1 VTKADNT
8 SYLADLGLSD
18 KAQISIPATVS
29 LEDLDGSESLWV
41 WVTAY
46 EYNGD
51 GSVSSTASPST
62 DFTFDTGSLAATRY
76 GTDGDAFV
84 VKGSDLDDVLVSR
97 GASYGTINGFDGVF
111 RVEAVSL
118 EGAPSTASA
127 AITARAG
134 GTADVDYAVQTAD
147 LKVEFLQPATVPTLI
162 VTAGSGDSASGKLDF
177 TMDIGPLGT
186 TDVVTILATDVPE
199 GSYFLAA
206 DGTTPVGAKA
216 EVPGVWVLPSTV
228 FMDSGSPQT
237 VYLQLPG
244 AYTNDTAVKFTAYA
258 VDQLGLTSAQS
269 VDPDTAA
276 ASRLAVTLDTNATV
290 TDPIMVDVSGDGL
303 QFISLVQDG
312 ARADQFFD
320 VTGDGT
326 AERLRA
332 WLAPN
337 TDDAFLVT
345 WDGTNPPVLLTE
357 YLDTNGDPTTNA
369 VEDLVVMA
377 GVDGY
382 VNDSDFSNPLYL
394 WFDQDTDGVADAGEM
409 QALSLSGSG
418 IDVSRFDD
426 VVLTDSATGSIIAA
440 SSAAGV
446 INGTYGAGNLSLA
459 DAVIRDVFLPVDAPS
474 VGASVSNI
482 TDEATLSGANY
493 YEDNPDGFELAAA
506 LENPGTGLSWKE
518 MFGLQPNDNYPDGTT
533 FLLTVRAKNTGTSF
547 NLSDGARLEG
557 EPTDTWLVASWDG
570 GLPSVTGFSL
580 KMFVQDDLSGEVPL
594 EFRATKVFTSGGV
607 VQQDTVVRDVTLN
620 ISAQAEQPSAAVPE
634 NLIDG
639 GAESDSAPLSV
650 NLAGIS
656 ASSPDPGET
665 VSVVI
670 KTTKAIA
677 GLVDFEL
684 NGSTVQAVPDPD
696 AAVPA
701 AGAADT
707 RQYLYTLTGP
717 IADGDLV
724 AKVDQYA
731 AGTFSFTMDVTNT
744 DGGDSST
751 LSGLPFQFKVTP
763 VAQKANVSV
772 SASEASESDGGLT
785 FSVDV
790 ASIDTDGSEFV
801 SQVSLSFTLSGG
813 TIHAG
818 TAGEVS
824 LVIGGESYVVANP
837 SPGTYTVTVPG
848 DLLTDGTLE
857 GELTTPSYFDGNVLI
872 SASAVTVE
880 SSLLTATATSDAV
893 TATATVAPVSD
904 GLATDGLTLTGTTLL
919 GSQSVTLD
927 QLIQVQTL
935 DPDETVTVQISGV
948 PAGASL
954 SYTGT
959 GTSAASFDGATGA
972 WTIQGLTTT
981 TTDGVTAAQGLDD
994 YSLTIADLQTDFALS
1009 VQATTTD
1016 GSAAT
1021 SAAATGTVYIDAQ
1034 PLYSPEFVDSAGN
1047 ALGAVTLNVNEDGS
1061 GTLSGVNVLVGNQLN
1076 LAGTEVK
1083 LSLDTNLVP
1092 VALNASVLGT
1102 GTTLT
1107 PTTSAGIAVFTLTA
1121 AQVARGIEFSVDA
1134 GDAGSVNLSGD
1145 FGQAI
1150 SLKATTSY
1158 GAAGTKSSSD
1168 FLASVT
1174 VNPTVDGVSF
1184 NYSAGSPVS
1193 MTEDGAG
1200 VTLDSLL
1207 SFPDTS
1213 EVIDSLIIGQ
1223 STSLNVKLSDGT
1235 LVSLADGPYEI
1246 TQSQIT
1252 SLGSIYLTP
1261 VPNVSGS
1268 SRVQLTA
1275 GVKDSGE
1282 NGASA
1287 SGVSTQTTEVSVDI
1301 ASVNDAPVANDDTLT
1316 VSEDSGQTLL
1326 DVLSNDTDVD
1336 GDILSVSAVSAS
1348 GSGTVGIDSDTGRL
1362 AYTPADNFFGT
1373 ETVTY
1378 TVTDGV
1384 DSDTA
1389 TVTVTVTPVAEAPV
1403 LVPGT
1408 VTVDEDSG
1416 VHLIDVVANNAVDPD
1431 GDAMTLVS
1439 VSTDGPGTVSVASNK
1454 ISYEPQADFD
1464 GTETLTFTV
1473 SDGVSQVSSTFVVT
1487 VSPVFEALLARDGS
1501 ALGATPDLLTVWEDD
1516 TRTAEISEAIV
1527 NDGRVDLGADLSVYV
1542 SVAGFE
1548 TTDPS
1553 ESASVA
1559 IGGQGVVAG
1568 SRLVIATGVH
1578 AGTYDAAEVTTG
1590 VYEFVVPGNGGS
1602 VTGFDATVLTP
1613 KQNSGYGSKNLTA
1626 TTRVSDGYTTNEAV
1640 SETEAFAIFS
1650 TIPPAPFVQLSSDIN
1665 LTDLGSGQIALA
1677 DLVRVA
1683 QGNDSHVLE
1692 LFDLPVGTQLLV
1704 NGVSQSELSFRSSNQ
1719 GTVETGYRVAFSD
1732 WANTTIIL
1740 TDAVRSGV
1748 DLLTIRARVGTSD
1761 GTVNGSESGA
1771 TRYVYSRL
1779 VEAEIDLSGP
1789 GSSSDDLLVNSDGS
1803 SVNGGAGDDT
1813 IVVTGLGSGA
1823 LAGGAGNDTL
1833 NLSQLS
1839 IADAALVDLNFGS
1852 MTVIKSG
1859 SADQS
1864 QIQRDVSGF
1873 ETVVG
1878 TAGDDVIVG
1887 SGVDSTPVTLR
1898 GGAGGDRI
1906 IGGLGN
1912 DLIDGGAGDDQ
1923 LSGGAGSDRF
1933 VLAPGSG
1940 SDLITGFDFTSDSIV
1955 VSGFGLSSLDSGALP
1970 PEVQLARSAGDGT
1983 DWLVQVSKLD
1993 TATGQTLTASAL
2005 LMGSAALAEADLLA
2019 QLTNP
2024 AANQWII
2031 FSETLDLEG
2040 ADPDGSDSDYGA
2052 DLGLIVGDT
2061 TGYADSF
2068 FGALDYGDEY
2078 DQISDALGVIADA
2091 KFESALIARFTG
2103 ETRRLT
2109 SNRWISQLT
2118 RTSLARSG
2126 TTS

>member
-1 VTKADNT
+1 
-8 SYLADLGLSD
+8 
-18 KAQISIPATVS
+18 
-29 LEDLDGSESLWV
+29 
-41 WVTAY
+41 
-46 EYNGD
+46 
-51 GSVSSTASPST
+51 
-62 DFTFDTGSLAATRY
+62 
-76 GTDGDAFV
+76 
-84 VKGSDLDDVLVSR
+84 
-97 GASYGTINGFDGVF
+97 
-111 RVEAVSL
+111 
-118 EGAPSTASA
+118 
-127 AITARAG
+127 
-134 GTADVDYAVQTAD
+134 
-147 LKVEFLQPATVPTLI
+147 
-162 VTAGSGDSASGKLDF
+162 
-177 TMDIGPLGT
+177 MDIGPDGT
-186 TDVVTILATDVPE
+186 TDVVTLLATDVPE

-228 FMDSGSPQT
+228 FMDSGSAQT

-244 AYTNDTAVKFTAYA
+244 AYTTDTAVKFTAYA

-269 VDPDTAA
+269 VDPDSAA
-276 ASRLAVTLDTNATV
+276 DSVLSFTPDTIANV
-290 TDPIMVDVSGDGL
+290 TDPVMVDVSGDGL
-303 QFISLVQDG
+303 EFTSLVSPG
-312 ARADQFFD
+312 MRADQFFD

-345 WDGTNPPVLLTE
+345 WDGTSQPVLLTE
-357 YLDTNGDPTTNA
+357 YLDANGDPTTNA
-369 VEDLVVMA
+369 VEDLVAMA

-409 QALSLSGSG
+409 QALNLSGSG

-446 INGTYGAGNLSLA
+446 INGTYGAGNVSLA

-474 VGASVSNI
+474 VGASVSSI
-482 TDEATLSGANY
+482 SDEATLSGANY

-518 MFGLQPNDNYPDGTT
+518 MFGLQPSDNYPDGTT

-547 NLSDGARLEG
+547 NLSDGARLQG

-639 GAESDSAPLSV
+639 GAESDTGPLSV

-772 SASEASESDGGLT
+772 SASEASESDGGLA

-790 ASIDTDGSEFV
+790 ASVDADGSEFV
-801 SQVSLSFTLSGG
+801 SQVALSFTLSGG

-818 TAGEVS
+818 TEGEVS
-824 LVIGGESYVVANP
+824 LVIGGESYAVANP
-837 SPGTYTVTVPG
+837 SAGTYTVTVPG
-848 DLLTDGTLE
+848 DLLSDGTLA
-857 GELTTPSYFDGNVLI
+857 GQLATPSYFDGNVLI

-935 DPDETVTVQISGV
+935 DPDETVTIQISGV

-954 SYTGT
+954 SYMGT
-959 GTSAASFDGATGA
+959 GTSAASFDSATGA

-1016 GSAAT
+1016 GSATA

-1047 ALGAVTLNVNEDGS
+1047 ALGSVTLNVNEDGS

-1076 LAGTEVK
+1076 PTGTEVK

-1150 SLKATTSY
+1150 SLKATTNY
-1158 GAAGTKSSSD
+1158 GAAGTKSSTD
-1168 FLASVT
+1168 FLANVT
-1174 VNPTVDGVSF
+1174 VSPTVDGVSF
-1184 NYSAGSPVS
+1184 NYSTGSPVS
-1193 MTEDGAG
+1193 MTEDGTG
-1200 VTLDSLL
+1200 VTLDSLF

-1223 STSLNVKLSDGT
+1223 SDYLNIKLGDGT
-1235 LVSLADGPYEI
+1235 LVSLADGAYEI
-1246 TQSQIT
+1246 TSAQVSG
-1252 SLGSIYLTP
+1252 LGSIYLAP

-1275 GVKDSGE
+1275 SVKDAGE

-1287 SGVSTQTTEVSVDI
+1287 SATSTQTTEIAVDI
-1301 ASVNDAPVANDDTLT
+1301 ASVNDAPVAADDTLT
-1316 VSEDSGQTLL
+1316 LNEDAGQTLF
-1326 DVLSNDTDVD
+1326 DVLANDTDVD
-1336 GDILSVSAVSAS
+1336 GDILQVQTGSVQITSTVPGAS
-1348 GSGTVGIDSDTGRL
+1348 SPSGPGLVEIDPETGRV
-1362 AYTPADNFFGT
+1362 AYTPATDFFGT
-1373 ETVTY
+1373 ETITY
-1378 TVTDGV
+1378 TLTDGNGGT
-1384 DSDTA
+1384 DTGTL
-1389 TVTVTVTPVAEAPV
+1389 TVTVLSVDEPPKISSRTGDTF
-1403 LVPGT
+1403 
-1408 VTVDEDSG
+1408 DEDSG
-1416 VHLIDVVANNAVDPD
+1416 PHLIPVLAENVNDPD
-1431 GDAMTLVS
+1431 GDPVSLVS
-1439 VSTDGPGTVSVASNK
+1439 VSTDGPGTVSVVGDQ
-1454 ISYEPQADFD
+1454 ISYQPAQDFD
-1464 GTETLTFTV
+1464 GTETISFSVTDGTTPVSSSFTV
-1473 SDGVSQVSSTFVVT
+1473 T
-1487 VSPVFEALLARDGS
+1487 VDPVFDTINLQPIPDPVDSNQSAGLLAIYADS
-1501 ALGATPDLLTVWEDD
+1501 D
-1516 TRTAEISEAIV
+1516 RTALISDAVV
-1527 NDGRVDLGADLSVYV
+1527 NDGRVDLGADLTLHV
-1542 SVAGFE
+1542 SVGGFS
-1548 TTDPS
+1548 TSDPS

-1568 SRLVIATGVH
+1568 SRLVIETGAH
-1578 AGTYDAAEVTTG
+1578 AGTYNATEVTTG
-1590 VYEFVVPGNGGS
+1590 VYEFVVPGVGGA
-1602 VTGFDATVLTP
+1602 VTGFDATILVP
-1613 KQNSGYGSKNLTA
+1613 KQNSGYGSKSLTV
-1626 TTRVSDGYTTNEAV
+1626 TTRVNDGYTTNEAV

-1650 TIPPAPFVQLSSDIN
+1650 TIPPAPFVQLSSDI
-1665 LTDLGSGQIALA
+1665 DLAGLSSGQIALT

-1692 LFDLPVGTQLLV
+1692 LFDLRAGTEIRV
-1704 NGVSQSELSFRSSNQ
+1704 DGVLQSEISFRSSNE
-1719 GTVETGYRVAFSD
+1719 GTTETGYRVAFSD
-1732 WANTTIIL
+1732 WANTTITL
-1740 TDAVRSGV
+1740 TDAVKSGAE
-1748 DLLTIRARVGTSD
+1748 LLNVRARVGTSD

-1779 VEAEIDLSGP
+1779 VEAEIDLAGP
-1789 GSSSDDLLVNSDGS
+1789 GSSNDDLLVNSDGS
-1803 SVNGGAGDDT
+1803 SVSGGAGDDT

-1823 LAGGAGNDTL
+1823 LAGGAGNDSL

-1839 IADAALVDLNFGS
+1839 VADAALVDLNFGS

-1859 SADQS
+1859 AADQS
-1864 QIQRDVSGF
+1864 QIQRDISGL

-1887 SGVDSTPVTLR
+1887 SGVDMTPVTLR
-1898 GGAGGDRI
+1898 GGAGDDRI
-1906 IGGLGN
+1906 IGGAGN
-1912 DLIDGGAGDDQ
+1912 DLIEGGAGDDQ

-1933 VLAPGSG
+1933 VVAPGSG
-1940 SDLITGFDFTSDSIV
+1940 SDVITGFDFAADSLV

-1970 PEVQLARSAGDGT
+1970 PEVQLSRSAGDGT
-1983 DWLVQVSKLD
+1983 DWSVQVSKLD
-1993 TATGQTLTASAL
+1993 TATGQTLTASVL
-2005 LMGSAALAEADLLA
+2005 LVGSASLAEADLLG

-2024 AANQWII
+2024 AANQWVS
-2031 FSETLDLEG
+2031 FSETFDLDG
-2040 ADPDGSDSDYGA
+2040 TDPEASGPDYGV
-2052 DLGLIVGDT
+2052 DLGLIVDDT

-2068 FGALDYGDEY
+2068 FGALDYGDTF
-2078 DQISDALGVIADA
+2078 DPISEALGVIADA
-2091 KFESALIARFTG
+2091 KFESALIAKFKNSEVEVDNQAMDFTAYVG
-2103 ETRRLT
+2103 LSGSIGDDVLIGLDQDSVLYGGDGGSDRVIGGLGDDILIGTMD
-2109 SNRWISQLT
+2109 
-2118 RTSLARSG
+2118 RSG
-2126 TTS
+2126 ASVETDELTGGAGSDVFAFVKADTVEAGLQNIHDVLINDFNRDEGDRMLLVGYDDPNDVVIHDVDTVTNTQRVTLEDGLTVMFDLSFAREFDTNFALRLADFDKFEG